1 MTVSSIMIRAVA
13 RFLVEGEDNVSPS
26 SWYRVKW
33 SAKNCPPS
41 PPLAT
46 AVNIVS
52 DNDNEGNKNP
62 TNLPNWKEEKKTI
75 MFSVSWGAQR
85 MTNIA
90 ENYVLMRFQKTW
102 QLLCLFILQP
112 FLAIFCQRYFTFK
125 KKLDVDS
132 RSSWQLFE
140 GLKSV

>member
-46 AVNIVS
+46 AVTIVS

-90 ENYVLMRFQKTW
+90 ENYVLMRFHHRLKSVRKKTW

-112 FLAIFCQRYFTFK
+112 FLAIFFQMHFTFWK
-125 KKLDVDS
+125 N
-132 RSSWQLFE
+132 
-140 GLKSV
+140 